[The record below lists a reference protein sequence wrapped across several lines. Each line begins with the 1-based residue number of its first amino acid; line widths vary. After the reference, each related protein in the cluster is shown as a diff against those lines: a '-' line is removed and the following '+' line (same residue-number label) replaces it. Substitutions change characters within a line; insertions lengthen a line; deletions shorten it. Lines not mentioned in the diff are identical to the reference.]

1 MKHLNF
7 RIVCAIAAVFAV
19 VLAGGCAEPGQGSGR
34 SKLLGT
40 GADLGPTIG
49 SLARIYSAESTEV
62 EGYGMVGGLQGTGS
76 PDCPPAL
83 RSYLKKY
90 ILRQLPNRQIDVNK
104 LIDSYSTAVVRVTG
118 QTPAL
123 TSKGQDFDVKV
134 AALEGSQTISL
145 EGGWLYRTDLRVAGR
160 LAQATRAVAGAGGP
174 VFTNR
179 LGDVKMSRKEGYVLG
194 GASVFE
200 DTGMTLVLNKPDF
213 ETTGRIRNRINER
226 FGFGVARAAAR
237 GRIELTVPPRY
248 ARQRQRFKTLVEKTY
263 LTENPRITSERILKS
278 IRDLA
283 ASKDKNAG
291 EIALEAIGNA
301 SLGKLAILLN
311 SSDESVRLHAARC
324 MLNLGGNEG
333 LGALIEIALDRSSP
347 LRVDALEALT
357 ASAARND
364 AAAIS
369 RRLLADPDFD
379 VRLAAYQQ
387 LIQLQDFAVTSKFVG
402 RSFYLDRVMRSP
414 YKGIFVS
421 RRGQPRI
428 ALLGAPIKCRED
440 VFVQSEDAAII
451 LNAPRGRGYMSV
463 MRKHP
468 SRRGA
473 IATLKSSLDL
483 ADIIQT
489 LCEEPT
495 GTDEKGRGGL
505 GVSYSDMIALVKQ
518 LSDKGAVQAEYRAG
532 PMPKISV
539 NIKK

>member
-1 MKHLNF
+1 
-7 RIVCAIAAVFAV
+7 
-19 VLAGGCAEPGQGSGR
+19 
-34 SKLLGT
+34 
-40 GADLGPTIG
+40 
-49 SLARIYSAESTEV
+49 
-62 EGYGMVGGLQGTGS
+62 
-76 PDCPPAL
+76 
-83 RSYLKKY
+83 
-90 ILRQLPNRQIDVNK
+90 
-104 LIDSYSTAVVRVTG
+104 
-118 QTPAL
+118 
-123 TSKGQDFDVKV
+123 
-134 AALEGSQTISL
+134 
-145 EGGWLYRTDLRVAGR
+145 
-160 LAQATRAVAGAGGP
+160 
-174 VFTNR
+174 
-179 LGDVKMSRKEGYVLG
+179 MSRKEGYVLG

-333 LGALIEIALDRSSP
+333 LGALIEIAL
-347 LRVDALEALT
+347 ALT